1 MDELTALL
9 NDIEKLRNNLYK
21 LIDDKNANLQD
32 PEIVSASQILN
43 AALVKYNEIIEEKT
57 KR

>member
-1 MDELTALL
+1 LNELNALL